1 MINPYANESA
11 LVLASGGM
19 DSTVS
24 LYWALKRFKQV
35 TVISFDYNQKHKIE
49 LDVINAICS
58 DLNLNH
64 KVVDVSFIKDI
75 LVSNL
80 FIGQND
86 VNEKHKLDANVPSSF
101 VPYRNML
108 FLTVAAGYASTIGAQ
123 DLVIGVCETDYS
135 GYADCRDV
143 FIRACQVALNLST
156 DFKDK
161 NLEIHT
167 PLMRLTKSDEFRLA
181 EELGC
186 LDVVLSKTMTCYNGV
201 ETIQPY
207 GKGCDNCPACI
218 LRKTGYNEYISMKN
232 KINIS

>member
-1 MINPYANESA
+1 MINLLANESA

-24 LYWALKRFKQV
+24 LYWALRRFKQV
-35 TVISFDYNQKHKIE
+35 DVISFDYNQKHKIE
-49 LDVINAICS
+49 LDVIKNICL
-58 DLNLNH
+58 DLSLSH
-64 KVVDVSFIKDI
+64 KIVDLSFIKDI
-75 LVSNL
+75 LISNL
-80 FIGQND
+80 FIGKDD
-86 VNEKHKLDANVPSSF
+86 VNEKHKLDANLPSSF

-123 DLVIGVCETDYS
+123 NLVIGVCETDYS
-135 GYADCRDV
+135 GYADCWDV
-143 FIRACQVALNLST
+143 FIKACQVALNLST
-156 DFKDK
+156 DFEGK

-186 LDVVLSKTMTCYNGV
+186 LDVVLLKTMTCYNGV
-201 ETIQPY
+201 ETMRPY
-207 GKGCDNCPACI
+207 GKGCGACPACI
-218 LRKTGYNEYISMKN
+218 LRKNGYDGYISGKS